1 MNSIVSGS
9 PRKELVDNIPRVLIK
24 YGMVPLNSMKIN
36 VKNHFV
42 VLLEGKVLGHINKS
56 IASTVV
62 NELRLLKIKGTEV
75 PKLMEIALV
84 PDKAV
89 LAIKIFFFF
98 FELII

>member
-1 MNSIVSGS
+1 MNSVVSDS
-9 PRKELVDNIPRVLIK
+9 PRKELVDNIPKMLIK

-56 IASTVV
+56 IASSVV

-89 LAIKIFFFF
+89 FIVQMFFSNNF
-98 FELII
+98 